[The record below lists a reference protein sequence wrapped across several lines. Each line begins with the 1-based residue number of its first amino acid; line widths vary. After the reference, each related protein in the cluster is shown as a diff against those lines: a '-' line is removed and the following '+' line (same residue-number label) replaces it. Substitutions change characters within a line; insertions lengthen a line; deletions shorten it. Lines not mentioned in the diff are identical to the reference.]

1 MNDPKESINAILE
14 NEFEI
19 DGLKIYP
26 ITLGRY
32 ALLEILKSPFIYSD
46 IQFQVSTM
54 LPSIFVMTQDIKE
67 LSKYG
72 SDNINELKSKSM
84 IWAEEK
90 DIKNVDKI
98 ISAVI
103 KRMKQLNE
111 VSPQSSAEDKKK
123 ASQDS

>member
-1 MNDPKESINAILE
+1 MNDPKVAVDAILE

-67 LSKYG
+67 LSKYN
-72 SDNINELKSKSM
+72 SDNINELKQKSM

-111 VSPQSSAEDKKK
+111 VSPQSSDEDKKK
-123 ASQDS
+123 VIQDS

>member
-1 MNDPKESINAILE
+1 MNDPKVAVDAILE

-67 LSKYG
+67 LSKYN
-72 SDNINELKSKSM
+72 SDNINELKQKSM

-111 VSPQSSAEDKKK
+111 VSPQSSSEDKKK
-123 ASQDS
+123 VSGQ

>member
-1 MNDPKESINAILE
+1 MNDPKVAVDAILE

-67 LSKYG
+67 LSKYN

-90 DIKNVDKI
+90 NIKNVDKI
-98 ISAVI
+98 IAAVI

-111 VSPQSSAEDKKK
+111 VSPQSSSDDKKK
-123 ASQDS
+123 VQGQ

>member
-1 MNDPKESINAILE
+1 MNDPKVAVDAILE

-32 ALLEILKSPFIYSD
+32 ALLEIRKSPFIYSD
-46 IQFQVSTM
+46 IQLQVSTM

-67 LSKYG
+67 LSKYN
-72 SDNINELKSKSM
+72 SDNINELKQKSM

-111 VSPQSSAEDKKK
+111 VSPQSSDDDKKK
-123 ASQDS
+123 VSQDS

>member
-1 MNDPKESINAILE
+1 MNDPKVAVDAILE

-32 ALLEILKSPFIYSD
+32 ALLEILTSPFVYSD
-46 IQFQVSTM
+46 VQFKVSTM

-67 LSKYG
+67 LSKYN
-72 SDNINELKSKSM
+72 SDNINELKQKSM

-98 ISAVI
+98 IEAII
-103 KRMKQLNE
+103 KRMK
-111 VSPQSSAEDKKK
+111 
-123 ASQDS
+123 

>member
-1 MNDPKESINAILE
+1 MNDPKVAVDAILE

-32 ALLEILKSPFIYSD
+32 AILEILKSPFIYSD

-67 LSKYG
+67 LSKYN
-72 SDNINELKSKSM
+72 SDNINELKQKSM

-98 ISAVI
+98 TEAVI

-111 VSPQSSAEDKKK
+111 VSPQSSDEDKKK
-123 ASQDS
+123 VSQDL

>member
-1 MNDPKESINAILE
+1 MNDPKVAVDAILE

-46 IQFQVSTM
+46 VQFQVSTM

-67 LSKYG
+67 LSKYN
-72 SDNINELKSKSM
+72 SDNINELKQKSM

-90 DIKNVDKI
+90 EIKNVDKI
-98 ISAVI
+98 IEAVI

-111 VSPQSSAEDKKK
+111 VSPQSSDEDKKK
-123 ASQDS
+123 VIQDS

>member
-1 MNDPKESINAILE
+1 MNDPKVAVDAILE

-67 LSKYG
+67 LSKYN
-72 SDNINELKSKSM
+72 SDNINELKQKSM

-98 ISAVI
+98 IEAVI

-111 VSPQSSAEDKKK
+111 VSPQSSSEDKKK
-123 ASQDS
+123 VSGQ

>member
-1 MNDPKESINAILE
+1 MNDPKESIDAILE

-67 LSKYG
+67 LSKYN
-72 SDNINELKSKSM
+72 SDNINELKQKS
-84 IWAEEK
+84 
-90 DIKNVDKI
+90 N
-98 ISAVI
+98 
-103 KRMKQLNE
+103 L
-111 VSPQSSAEDKKK
+111 
-123 ASQDS
+123 

>member
-1 MNDPKESINAILE
+1 MNDPKVAVDAILE

-67 LSKYG
+67 LSKYN
-72 SDNINELKSKSM
+72 SDNINELKQKSM

-111 VSPQSSAEDKKK
+111 VSPQSSDEDKKK
-123 ASQDS
+123 AKDS

>member
-1 MNDPKESINAILE
+1 MNDPKVAVDAILE

-67 LSKYG
+67 LSKYN

-98 ISAVI
+98 IEAVI

-111 VSPQSSAEDKKK
+111 VSPQSSEEDKKK
-123 ASQDS
+123 AKDL

>member
-1 MNDPKESINAILE
+1 MNDPKVAVDAILE

-67 LSKYG
+67 LSKYN

-90 DIKNVDKI
+90 EIKNVDKI
-98 ISAVI
+98 IEAVI

-111 VSPQSSAEDKKK
+111 VSPQSSDDDKKK
-123 ASQDS
+123 VKDS

>member
-1 MNDPKESINAILE
+1 MNDPKVAVDAILE

-54 LPSIFVMTQDIKE
+54 LPSVYVMCNDIKE
-67 LSKYG
+67 LSKYN
-72 SDNINELKSKSM
+72 SDNINELKQKSM

-111 VSPQSSAEDKKK
+111 VSPQSSDDDKKK
-123 ASQDS
+123 VSQDS

>member
-1 MNDPKESINAILE
+1 MNDPKVAVDAILE

-67 LSKYG
+67 LSKYN
-72 SDNINELKSKSM
+72 SDNINELKQKSM

-111 VSPQSSAEDKKK
+111 VSPQSSEEDKKK
-123 ASQDS
+123 AKDS